1 MEMIPLPSDE
11 DISKELRICQENAK
25 EKMKSLGILV
35 DAQDK
40 TIFSFDP
47 VYGKRL
53 RNNLILEDELQDDEE
68 DTPLVDYS
76 SDWDEPED
84 DDHGLQVLKSLHQAT
99 FRDFREPV
107 DTTQSD
113 PRGLLARGNETSN

>member
-1 MEMIPLPSDE
+1 VKKREKIVVDDPSSVGRRNCKRAHNLKKRPLR
-11 DISKELRICQENAK
+11 K
-25 EKMKSLGILV
+25 KMKSLGILV
-35 DAQDK
+35 DAEDK

-76 SDWDEPED
+76 SD
-84 DDHGLQVLKSLHQAT
+84 
-99 FRDFREPV
+99 
-107 DTTQSD
+107 
-113 PRGLLARGNETSN
+113 